1 MERIKKTTHTDKSAY
16 IASKQRWDNI
26 AKPLG
31 SFGLLEGMIQKIAAV
46 QGTADVDI
54 SRKTAVIMCGDH
66 GVTVEGVTQCGSEV
80 TAECA
85 IAIAE
90 GRSNINAVASQFGID
105 VIAVDVG
112 IAKDVE
118 CSLLVVKYQITV
130 YQHLFIFKQLV
141 SLFFCFLQLLF
152 GI

>member
-1 MERIKKTTHTDKSAY
+1 MERIKKITHTDKSAY

-66 GVTVEGVTQCGSEV
+66 GATVEGVTQ
-80 TAECA
+80 
-85 IAIAE
+85 
-90 GRSNINAVASQFGID
+90 
-105 VIAVDVG
+105 
-112 IAKDVE
+112 
-118 CSLLVVKYQITV
+118 
-130 YQHLFIFKQLV
+130 
-141 SLFFCFLQLLF
+141 
-152 GI
+152 